1 MIEIWSNNAC
11 CCSQDARLFVSSICC
26 STKNENLS
34 LEVVL
39 YHFPWEPTEID
50 GMLPSL
56 APLLVECAG
65 KREPLCEVAGMPKA
79 KDPLELRK
87 VQCGWCA
94 LSVSTWFDLTFASEH
109 HAQQIDSMIP
119 VWSTCDR
126 IMAAH
131 VSKQISVGLWTD
143 MDRYF
148 QLQPLFWPKFLPTK
162 QKSQMIILRLAV
174 LVRHATSI
182 CSSAEVYSYSQ
193 PHVLSRLNVLRA
205 LKESMSQMPV
215 PCQNP
220 RGMEMRCEEISCW
233 NVEVFHVG

>member
-1 MIEIWSNNAC
+1 MLVGHTCLDIIFCIHILYQFVSYGLRIYIIASCALWYYLMIEIPSNNAC

-34 LEVVL
+34 LEVVFH
-39 YHFPWEPTEID
+39 HFLWEPTEID

-79 KDPLELRK
+79 KNPLELRK

-119 VWSTCDR
+119 LWSTCVR

-131 VSKQISVGLWTD
+131 VSKQIFVGPWTD
-143 MDRYF
+143 MDSWTDTFNFNHSFGPSFF
-148 QLQPLFWPKFLPTK
+148 QPNKKIGLLFW
-162 QKSQMIILRLAV
+162 
-174 LVRHATSI
+174 
-182 CSSAEVYSYSQ
+182 
-193 PHVLSRLNVLRA
+193 
-205 LKESMSQMPV
+205 
-215 PCQNP
+215 
-220 RGMEMRCEEISCW
+220 G
-233 NVEVFHVG
+233 